1 MNNIINMLDATN
13 RIISHTTNHTE
24 RERLKTLRTRI
35 NVVTSVSNI
44 READRMVG
52 IVAEEEQP
60 DVAMD
65 KFVSEILDLL

>member
-1 MNNIINMLDATN
+1 MSNIINMLDATN
-13 RIISHTTNHTE
+13 RIISQTTNHTE

-52 IVAEEEQP
+52 IVAEEEQT
-60 DVAMD
+60 DSGID